1 MIRANQISFQYEDGT
16 LALSNMSFDTDKGQM
31 IGVIGSNG
39 AGKSTLFKCLTG
51 LVKPSVGEILLENS
65 ALGYDKKSIKALR
78 QKVNMVFQDPEK
90 QIFFP
95 RVYDDIAFGP
105 RNLKWSESEV
115 SQRVNESIEKTGLSQ
130 LVEKP
135 VHYLSFGQ
143 KKRVAISGILAM
155 NCEVIIFDEPEAGLD
170 PSMKKRMVGILKELS
185 AQGKKVIISS
195 HNMDLIYE
203 LTDYV
208 YVLHKGRLL
217 GEGKPEALL
226 SDETLLTQADLE
238 MPWLV
243 RVCKQF
249 KMPLVKTEEALYQ
262 NWEARK

>member
-1 MIRANQISFQYEDGT
+1 MLKAVEITYQYQDGT
-16 LALSNMSFDTDKGQM
+16 TALSNISFDTGKGRV

-51 LVKPSVGEILLENS
+51 LVKPKSGKVFLEDAELVYN
-65 ALGYDKKSIKALR
+65 KSSIQALR

-95 RVYDDIAFGP
+95 RVYDDVAFGP
-105 RNLKWSESEV
+105 RNLKWAESVVEQHV
-115 SQRVNESIEKTGLSQ
+115 RESIDKTGLNS
-130 LVEKP
+130 LTEKP

-155 NCEVIIFDEPEAGLD
+155 NCQVIIFDEPEAGLD
-170 PSMKKRMVGILKELS
+170 PSMKKRMVGIMNELS
-185 AQGKKVIISS
+185 EQGKTIILSS

-208 YVLHKGRLL
+208 YVLHKGQLL
-217 GEGKPEALL
+217 GEGQTETLL
-226 SDETLLTQADLE
+226 ADETLLAQADLE
-238 MPWLV
+238 LPWLV
-243 RVCKQF
+243 RVCKQLN
-249 KMPLVKTEEALYQ
+249 MPLVKVEADLYRQ
-262 NWEARK
+262 WEASK

>member
-1 MIRANQISFQYEDGT
+1 MIKARDISFQYEDGT
-16 LALSNMSFDTDKGQM
+16 MALSQMNFDTDKGQM

-51 LVKPSVGEILLENS
+51 LVKPVVGEIVLEGKPLN
-65 ALGYDKKSIKALR
+65 YDKPSIKALR

-105 RNLKWSESEV
+105 RNLKWRESEV
-115 SQRVNESIEKTGLSQ
+115 STKVNESILKTGLEA

-135 VHYLSFGQ
+135 VHYLSYGQ

-170 PSMKKRMVGILKELS
+170 PNMKKRMVSILKELC

-208 YVLHKGRLL
+208 YVLHRGKLL
-217 GEGKPEALL
+217 GEGVPEQVLANEALL
-226 SDETLLTQADLE
+226 SEADLE

-249 KMPLVKTEEALYQ
+249 QMPLVKTEEALYQ

>member
-1 MIRANQISFQYEDGT
+1 MLKAVDLTYQYEDGT
-16 LALSNMSFDTDKGQM
+16 NALQNIHFDTGNGRV

-51 LVKPSVGEILLENS
+51 LVKPKSGSIT
-65 ALGYDKKSIKALR
+65 LGAEPLAYDKKSIQKLR
-78 QKVNMVFQDPEK
+78 QQVNLVFQDPEK

-105 RNLKWSESEV
+105 RNLKWAESEV
-115 SQRVNESIEKTGLSQ
+115 HERVTASIEKTGLQ
-130 LVEKP
+130 NLTEKP
-135 VHYLSFGQ
+135 VHYLSYGQ

-155 NCEVIIFDEPEAGLD
+155 NCQVIIFDEPEAGLD
-170 PSMKKRMVGILKELS
+170 PSMKKRMLGIMTEL
-185 AQGKKVIISS
+185 ADQGKTIIISS

-217 GEGKPEALL
+217 GEGKTEAML
-226 SDETLLTQADLE
+226 SDQNLLEAADLE
-238 MPWLV
+238 LPWMV
-243 RVCKQF
+243 RVCKQ
-249 KMPLVKTEEALYQ
+249 MGLPLAKTEADLYKH
-262 NWEARK
+262 WEARK

>member
-1 MIRANQISFQYEDGT
+1 MLKAVEITYQYEDGT
-16 LALSNMSFDTDKGQM
+16 TALSDISFDTKKGQV

-51 LVKPSVGEILLENS
+51 LVKP
-65 ALGYDKKSIKALR
+65 KSGNIYMEDVELVYNKSSIQKLR
-78 QKVNMVFQDPEK
+78 QQVNMVFQDPEK

-95 RVYDDIAFGP
+95 RVYDDVAFGP
-105 RNLKWSESEV
+105 RNLKWNEADV
-115 SQRVNESIEKTGLSQ
+115 AFHVNLSIEKTGLEN
-130 LVEKP
+130 LIEKP

-155 NCEVIIFDEPEAGLD
+155 NCQVIIFDEPEAGLD
-170 PSMKKRMVGILKELS
+170 PSMKKRMVSIMQEL
-185 AQGKKVIISS
+185 AHQGKTIIISS

-208 YVLHKGRLL
+208 YVLHKGKML
-217 GEGKPEALL
+217 GEGSTQTVLANEDLL
-226 SDETLLTQADLE
+226 LQADLE

-243 RVCKQF
+243 RVCKNLN
-249 KMPLVKTEEALYQ
+249 MPIVKVESELYSH
-262 NWEARK
+262 WESVK